1 MKYKITESQR
11 KRLFEQF
18 KDEEIDDLDNEDDSN
33 DYIEDDPQPEYNE
46 DEPWNSYD
54 EKDRK
59 RYAVTM
65 DFYLWGK
72 NDEDVIKR
80 AQMIEHDI
88 DQKYDNRIKIINIH
102 EIPFASAH
110 SREVKI
116 R

>member
-18 KDEEIDDLDNEDDSN
+18 KDEEIDDLDNE
-33 DYIEDDPQPEYNE
+33 YIEDDPQPEYNE
-46 DEPWNSYD
+46 DEPWTSYD

-80 AQMIEHDI
+80 AKMIEHDI

-102 EIPFASAH
+102 EIPFATAH